1 MLHRKKFKL
10 EFYLNHFLVKPIFKL
25 STSYFWAIKFQQRKG
40 LDVVMYFKY
49 LNRVGNRKSDF
60 DKIIGHFF
68 IHNGPF
74 KAEILPMG
82 VPRYVH
88 FGNAVTSNLLS
99 FSIFLGWRL
108 ILSAV
113 YTISYSQ
120 RCNVPFFFIL
130 FSPAIPG
137 ENF

>member
-1 MLHRKKFKL
+1 MLCCAENFQC
-10 EFYLNHFLVKPIFKL
+10 NHFIVKPIFKL
-25 STSYFWAIKFQQRKG
+25 STSYFWAIKFEQRKG

-49 LNRVGNRKSDF
+49 LNGVGNRKSDF

-82 VPRYVH
+82 VPTYVH

-99 FSIFLGWRL
+99 FPIFFG
-108 ILSAV
+108 
-113 YTISYSQ
+113 
-120 RCNVPFFFIL
+120 
-130 FSPAIPG
+130 
-137 ENF
+137 

>member
-1 MLHRKKFKL
+1 MLHKNSLSLKFAL
-10 EFYLNHFLVKPIFKL
+10 LHFLVKPISKL

-49 LNRVGNRKSDF
+49 LNRVDNRKSDF

-82 VPRYVH
+82 VPSYVH
-88 FGNAVTSNLLS
+88 FGNDVTSNLLS
-99 FSIFLGWRL
+99 FPIFFG
-108 ILSAV
+108 
-113 YTISYSQ
+113 
-120 RCNVPFFFIL
+120 
-130 FSPAIPG
+130 
-137 ENF
+137 